1 MLDLRENDWIV
12 HATHGVG
19 KIKGMETKQL
29 RGEKRVF
36 YIIQTDK
43 LTYWLPILNSD
54 SDRIRSVGAP
64 STFQKLLSTIR
75 AKPVKLSNNFR
86 VRVKHI
92 NDEIAKCS
100 LTANAKL
107 IRDLHAR
114 NSEKSLHVN
123 EHRIYENLK
132 TQFINEWSVSAEL
145 DKQLAEMRLRAALQE
160 SLTKYVVD

>member
-19 KIKGMETKQL
+19 RVKGMETKKL
-29 RGEKRVF
+29 RDEQRVF
-36 YIIQTDK
+36 YIIQTEK
-43 LTYWLPILNSD
+43 LTYWLPIVNSD
-54 SDRIRSVGAP
+54 SDRIRSVCAP
-64 STFQKLLSTIR
+64 STFTKLLSTIR

-92 NDEIAKCS
+92 KDEIAKCS

-123 EHRIYENLK
+123 EHRIYEKLK
-132 TQFINEWSVSAEL
+132 TQFINEWSVSANL
-145 DKQLAEMRLRAALQE
+145 DRQLAETKLGDALQV